1 MGAPAGAAAP
11 LDGDAALAD
20 DDGDG
25 RASCEAAVAAVV
37 PVEVVVGPSS
47 VSLHLLGCCFRNDAA
62 VDVAGIAA
70 AVVAVVGEDPFVAAD
85 PPAEIE
91 IVAAC
96 SDLFFF
102 NSF

>member
-20 DDGDG
+20 DDGDD

-62 VDVAGIAA
+62 VDVVGIAAA

-96 SDLFFF
+96 SDLFF
-102 NSF
+102 